1 MTKEQRTDHLN
12 LIHCEFQE
20 LQARGV
26 RLTYVNY
33 DTIYSMIERIRDEE
47 GN

>member
-1 MTKEQRTDHLN
+1 MTQTQDHLN

-26 RLTYVNY
+26 RLTYVDY
-33 DTIYSMIERIRDEE
+33 ATIYAMIERIRDKED
-47 GN
+47 N